1 MSKPKNSDLLSSA
14 SDPFIGGLAV
24 DAEFRCDGRDVRL
37 QRIRNDGVVEL
48 IDLKT
53 LSFVQTVDPE
63 TGERTAP
70 TIEWMREAYK
80 QGMLYQIGL
89 GDIDAC
95 ERQRQYEKLDPD
107 SCKDLDPKSVW
118 RFRLAFRAAKAGIA
132 KTDEGA
138 AIWLAD
144 NYGSAEGDT
153 DFPRPSPSSLRRWM
167 RDLEKRGARTASLV
181 SLRGRK
187 SGNSQLEP
195 IVDAL
200 VHKAVHWFY
209 TRKRA
214 TLTEAYAWLKEQIAK
229 ANLSLPIGRSE
240 PYKTPSFETLR
251 KRIKRLRCHATA
263 AYREGEKAAAK
274 LYKGS
279 GESIKADRVLEICFM
294 DATTL
299 EQTIVF
305 DDDWQLPACK
315 VRVAALLDCS
325 TLAILAC
332 HCYAGPNRTETS
344 TEAILDCMLPP
355 DVPAEMLR
363 EYPGLANIFGRP
375 SAILADNEKALITPS
390 SIPSY
395 NEAGISILLPP
406 VEMPTAKAAVERF
419 FRSLKVALASCPGTL
434 IDPKRARD
442 LDYDAVNSAVLTLHQ
457 LRSIVAQ
464 VVAAYNVSS
473 TKGLDGR
480 SPLALWTKKVGSRVT
495 PAFEDMAEI
504 RRMLG
509 RTHEALL
516 TRDGIELDRVRY
528 RDAKKV
534 ETLLNNMA
542 HTASARSQRKDG
554 SASVQVKVR
563 RSDGDIDTIDVFDTL
578 TKTYVSLP
586 STQPEYTHKLSL
598 WEHDEFTKQAKMRG
612 EYFASQEAR
621 LKSKAIT
628 IRMIDELAP
637 NVAFQQRRGMA
648 ALYMSTQVD
657 SLCGGK
663 QPPQFPSDAVI
674 VRQVAGEE
682 FRQDDGFPPEGQ
694 EPPVRVCK
702 RKHQAPAR
710 STNYGSSVS
719 GVAPEDFRW
728 EDVEV
733 DDDDPEGS
741 GR

>member
-1 MSKPKNSDLLSSA
+1 MSKMKKSELLSSS
-14 SDPFIGGLAV
+14 SDPFIGGLSV

-48 IDLKT
+48 LDLKT
-53 LSFVQTVDPE
+53 LSYVQIVDPE
-63 TGERTAP
+63 TGEKRAP

-89 GDIDAC
+89 GNFDAC
-95 ERQRQYEKLDPD
+95 ERQKQYEKLDPD
-107 SCKDLDPKSVW
+107 ACQDLDPKSVW
-118 RFRLAFRAAKAGIA
+118 RFRLAFRAAKSGIN

-144 NYGSAEGDT
+144 NYGLVEGDT

-167 RDLEKRGARTASLV
+167 RALEKRGSRTASLV
-181 SLRGRK
+181 SLSGRK
-187 SGNSQLEP
+187 SSTSQLEP
-195 IVDAL
+195 TVDAL
-200 VHKAVHWFY
+200 VHRAVHWFY

-214 TLTEAYAWLKEQIAK
+214 TKTEAYAWLVERIAE
-229 ANLSLPIGRSE
+229 ANMSLPIGRSE
-240 PYKTPSFETLR
+240 PYKTPTFETLR
-251 KRIKRLRCHATA
+251 KRIKRLRCYDTV
-263 AYREGEKAAAK
+263 AYMAGEKAAKK

-279 GESIKADRVLEICFM
+279 GESIGADRVLEICFM

-305 DDDWQLPACK
+305 DNDWQLPACK
-315 VRVAALLDCS
+315 VRVVALLDCA
-325 TLAILAC
+325 THAILAC

-344 TEAILDCMLPP
+344 TEAILDCMVPP
-355 DVPAEMLR
+355 DVPAAMLR
-363 EYPGLANIFGRP
+363 DYPGLANIFGRP

-419 FRSLKVALASCPGTL
+419 FRSLKEALATCPGTL

-442 LDYDAVNSAVLTLHQ
+442 LDYDAVNSAVLTLPQ
-457 LRSIVAQ
+457 LRAIVAQ
-464 VVAAYNVSS
+464 IVAAHNVSS
-473 TKGLDGR
+473 TKGLEGR
-480 SPLALWTKKVGSRVT
+480 SPLALWKQKVGSRVT
-495 PAFEDMAEI
+495 PAFEDMTDI

-509 RTHEALL
+509 RTHRALL
-516 TRDGIELDRVRY
+516 TRDGIELDRIRY
-528 RDAKKV
+528 RDPKKV

-554 SASVQVKVR
+554 SATVPVKVR
-563 RSDGDIDTIDVFDTL
+563 RSDGNIDTIDVFNTL
-578 TKTYVSLP
+578 TKTYVTLP

-598 WEHDEFTKQAKMRG
+598 WEHDEFTRQAKKRG
-612 EYFASQEAR
+612 EYFESQEAR
-621 LKSKAIT
+621 LKSKAAT
-628 IRMIDELAP
+628 IRMIDEMAP
-637 NVAFQQRRGMA
+637 EVAFQQRRGMA

-674 VRQVAGEE
+674 VRQVAGDE
-682 FRQDDGFPPEGQ
+682 FRQDDGFPPEDQ
-694 EPPVRVCK
+694 QPPARMRK
-702 RKHQAPAR
+702 RKHRAPAR
-710 STNYGSSVS
+710 SANYGASVS
-719 GVAPEDFRW
+719 SVAPEDFRW

-733 DDDDPEGS
+733 DEDDSGGS